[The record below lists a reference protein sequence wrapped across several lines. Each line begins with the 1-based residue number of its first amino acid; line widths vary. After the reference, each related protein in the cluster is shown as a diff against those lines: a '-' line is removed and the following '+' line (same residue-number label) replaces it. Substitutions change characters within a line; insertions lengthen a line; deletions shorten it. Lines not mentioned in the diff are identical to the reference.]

1 MPDGL
6 GWKISHLK
14 QEGEI
19 KAKKKKKMEQRKAVS
34 KDVGL
39 QRKET

>member
-19 KAKKKKKMEQRKAVS
+19 KAKKKKMEQRKAVS